1 MTDPDA
7 KARAEAQHLALLAE
21 YLLARAAYWDAAA
34 AVDPQRADGLRR
46 VARRACVGA
55 VTALATGEGRSVTP
69 LA

>member
-21 YLLARAAYWDAAA
+21 HLLARAAYWDGAAT
-34 AVDPQRADGLRR
+34 VDPQRADGLRR

-55 VTALATGEGRSVTP
+55 VTALATGDTVTRP
-69 LA
+69 A